1 MAIDWPIVAAIATPF
16 LGFLAVVVGA
26 WVGRRAGMRQADA
39 AVTQAK
45 TGARAAVTADWKAFS
60 DSLQARLGA
69 VETRASATETRL
81 DAAELRATHAEERA
95 AHAETLYKAALS
107 YLREVAAW
115 FSSRWPGETMPAPPP
130 ELEGELNE

>member
-1 MAIDWPIVAAIATPF
+1 MIDWAVVAAVATPV
-16 LGFLAVVVGA
+16 LGFFAVVVGQR
-26 WVGRRAGMRQADA
+26 VGRRAGMKQAEA
-39 AVTQAK
+39 AVTQAE

-69 VETRASATETRL
+69 VETRSSATETRL
-81 DAAELRATHAEERA
+81 DAAELRATHAEARA
-95 AHAETLYKAALS
+95 AHAETLYKAALN

-130 ELEGELNE
+130 ELEGELHG

>member
-1 MAIDWPIVAAIATPF
+1 MIDWPIVGAIATPALSL
-16 LGFLAVVVGA
+16 LGMVIGA
-26 WVGRRAGMRQADA
+26 WLGRRAGMRQADA
-39 AVTQAK
+39 AVTQAE
-45 TGARAAVTADWKAFS
+45 TGARQAVTADWRAFS

-81 DAAELRATHAEERA
+81 DAAELRATHAEARA

-107 YLREVAAW
+107 YLRVIASW

-130 ELEGELNE
+130 ELEGELHG